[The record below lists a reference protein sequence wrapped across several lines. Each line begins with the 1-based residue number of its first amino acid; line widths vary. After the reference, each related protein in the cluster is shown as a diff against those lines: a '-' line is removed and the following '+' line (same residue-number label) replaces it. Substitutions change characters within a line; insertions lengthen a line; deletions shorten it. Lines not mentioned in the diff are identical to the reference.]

1 MSNELNILISNITS
15 FDFQKFNSGVFY
27 LTLSHRKIDLLL
39 SMMMPHAR
47 LVSGLWTNQRPVCTW
62 LSCSIRQDTTCHPP
76 PGSASVPL
84 KEKIVGCYVKNILV
98 FCCHLPFSSTGSA
111 RQSIMT
117 WVCLSKESRQRRIC
131 DSFTAFLLSLSI
143 TFLQEYFFISCLQD
157 LIKPTSAAKSCAIIF
172 CLLVSCSWH

>member
-15 FDFQKFNSGVFY
+15 FDIQKFNSGVFY
-27 LTLSHRKIDLLL
+27 LTLSHRKMDLLQV
-39 SMMMPHAR
+39 
-47 LVSGLWTNQRPVCTW
+47 LVMAGPPW

-111 RQSIMT
+111 RQSIIT
-117 WVCLSKESRQRRIC
+117 WVCLSKESSAFLHLSDTITTTLVSGFCCSDTSRMRQRRIC
-131 DSFTAFLLSLSI
+131 DMR
-143 TFLQEYFFISCLQD
+143 QWMVC
-157 LIKPTSAAKSCAIIF
+157 P
-172 CLLVSCSWH
+172 